1 MYTKHN
7 TQRTSHNAQHKTHH
21 TKHTKHNTETDYR
34 KGENSELLYLA
45 SSD

>member
-1 MYTKHN
+1 MYTKHTAQN
-7 TQRTSHNAQHKTHH
+7 TSHNTQHT
-21 TKHTKHNTETDYR
+21 THNTETDYR

>member
-1 MYTKHN
+1 MYTKHTAHN
-7 TQRTSHNAQHKTHH
+7 TSHNTQHT
-21 TKHTKHNTETDYR
+21 THNTETDYR